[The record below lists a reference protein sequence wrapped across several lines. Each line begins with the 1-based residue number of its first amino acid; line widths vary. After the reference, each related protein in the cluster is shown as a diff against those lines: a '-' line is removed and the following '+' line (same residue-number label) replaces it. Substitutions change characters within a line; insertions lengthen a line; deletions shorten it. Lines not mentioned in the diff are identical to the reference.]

1 MMFIRIAG
9 AQLNQVIGDFSGNRA
24 RILDTMRWAQEQEAD
39 VLALP
44 ELAITGYPPEDLLLR
59 DAFVA
64 ANLEVLEELA
74 AASGPML
81 TVVGFV
87 DRTDPVASSTLED
100 SAVRS
105 IANAAALLYDG
116 EIRGVYHKVHLP
128 NFGVFDEE
136 RYFVPGVDPNPV
148 WAVGD
153 ASIGISVCEDIWV
166 EDGPPLLQAKAGAQ
180 ILININASPYHFD
193 KHRERV
199 DLLQQ
204 HVAAAGVPLVYVNQV
219 GGQDELVF
227 DGGSMI
233 LDSTGVIVYQARQFE
248 EDRFW
253 ADAELGMN
261 TLAGLPGAPEH
272 NLRTSEP
279 APRPVSDPRLD
290 EDAEIYGAL
299 VLGLRDYVQK
309 NEFPGVVIG
318 LSGGIDSALS
328 AAIAVDALGGDRV
341 WGVSMPSPYSSEGS
355 ITDSEDLASRLGCR
369 FDVLRIDGVFE
380 SYLSSLETSFE
391 GTQSGV
397 AEENLQAR
405 IRGALL
411 MALSNK
417 FGPMVLTTG
426 NKSEMAVGYATLYG
440 DMVGGFSVL
449 KDVLKMRVYRLARW
463 RNRDREVIPR
473 AIIDKA
479 PSAELRPDQ
488 LDTDS
493 LPPYEVLDAILEMYV
508 EQDLANREIVADGF
522 DEALVERITRLVDR
536 NEYKRRQAP
545 PGVKITTKAF
555 GKDRRLPITNWYR
568 SG

>member
-1 MMFIRIAG
+1 MFLRIAG
-9 AQLNQVIGDFSGNRA
+9 AQLNQVIGDFSGNRN
-24 RILDTMRWAQEQEAD
+24 RILDAMAWAQEQEAD
-39 VLALP
+39 ALALP

-59 DAFVA
+59 DAFIA
-64 ANLEVLEELA
+64 ANLEVLDELA

-87 DRTDPVASSTLED
+87 DRTAPVALTTLED

-116 EIRGVYHKVHLP
+116 EIRGIYHKVHLP

-136 RYFVPGVDPNPV
+136 RYFVPGSDPNPV
-148 WAVGD
+148 WGVGD
-153 ASIGISVCEDIWV
+153 ATVGISVCEDIWV
-166 EDGPPLLQAKAGAQ
+166 EDGPPLLQAKTGAQ
-180 ILININASPYHFD
+180 LLININASPYHFD

-199 DLLQQ
+199 ALLQQ
-204 HVAAAGVPLVYVNQV
+204 HVADAGVPLVYVNQV

-233 LDSTGVIVYQARQFE
+233 LDARGEIVYQARQFQ

-253 ADAELGMN
+253 ADVELSFG
-261 TLAGLPGAPEH
+261 TLAGLPGAPDH
-272 NLRTSEP
+272 VLRTTAASP
-279 APRPVSDPRLD
+279 PPTSDPRLE
-290 EDAEIYGAL
+290 EDAEIYAAL

-328 AAIAVDALGGDRV
+328 AAIAVDALGPDRV

-355 ITDSEDLASRLGCR
+355 INDSQDLATRLGCR
-369 FDVLRIDGVFE
+369 FDVLPISDVFDT
-380 SYLSSLETSFE
+380 YLSSLEPSFA
-391 GTQSGV
+391 GTAPGV

-449 KDVLKMRVYRLARW
+449 KDVLKQRVYRLARW
-463 RNRDREVIPR
+463 RNRDTEVIPQ
-473 AIIDKA
+473 AIIDKP

-493 LPPYEVLDAILEMYV
+493 LPPYDKLDAILEMYV
-508 EQDLANREIVADGF
+508 EQDFSNAQIVAAGY

-536 NEYKRRQAP
+536 NEYKRRQSP

-568 SG
+568 SS

>member
-1 MMFIRIAG
+1 MFIRIAG
-9 AQLNQVIGDFSGNRA
+9 AQLNQVIGDFPGNRD
-24 RILDTMRWAQEQEAD
+24 RILEAMTWAQEQEAD

-59 DAFVA
+59 DSFIE
-64 ANLEVLEELA
+64 ANLAILQELA
-74 AASGPML
+74 AAAGPML

-87 DRTDPVASSTLED
+87 DRTDPVSSSTLED

-116 EIRGVYHKVHLP
+116 EVRGIYHKVHLP

-136 RYFVPGVDPNPV
+136 RYFVPGLDPNPV
-148 WAVGD
+148 WGVGD
-153 ASIGISVCEDIWV
+153 ASVGISVCEDIWV
-166 EDGPPLLQAKAGAQ
+166 EDGPPLLQAKTGAQ
-180 ILININASPYHFD
+180 VLININASPYHFD
-193 KHRERV
+193 KHRQRLE
-199 DLLQQ
+199 LLQR

-233 LDSTGVIVYQARQFE
+233 LDSTGAIVYRARQFE

-253 ADAELGMN
+253 ADAELGMS

-272 NLRTSEP
+272 RLRTSAP
-279 APRPVSDPRLD
+279 APRPVSDPGLD
-290 EDAEIYGAL
+290 EDAEIYSAL

-355 ITDSEDLASRLGCR
+355 ISDSEELARRLGCR
-369 FDVLRIDGVFE
+369 FDVIPIADVFE
-380 SYLSSLETSFE
+380 SFLSSLEGSFA
-391 GTQSGV
+391 GTGPGV

-411 MALSNK
+411 MGLSNK

-463 RNRDREVIPR
+463 RNRDGEVIPR
-473 AIIDKA
+473 EIIDKP

-508 EQDLANREIVADGF
+508 EQDKSNQDIVAAGF
-522 DEALVERITRLVDR
+522 EEALVERITRLVDR
-536 NEYKRRQAP
+536 NEYKRRQSP

-568 SG
+568 SS

>member
-1 MMFIRIAG
+1 MFIRVAG
-9 AQLNQVIGDFSGNRA
+9 AQLNQVVGDLGGNRD
-24 RILDTMRWAQEQEAD
+24 RILEAMAWAQDQEAD

-59 DAFVA
+59 DSFIS
-64 ANLEVLEELA
+64 ANLATLREVA

-87 DRTDPVASSTLED
+87 DRTDPVALGTLED
-100 SAVRS
+100 SAVRA
-105 IANAAALLYDG
+105 IANAAALLYNG

-148 WAVGD
+148 WGVGD
-153 ASIGISVCEDIWV
+153 ATLGVSVCEDIWV
-166 EDGPPLLQAKAGAQ
+166 EDGPPLLQAKTGAQ

-193 KHRERV
+193 KHSQRV
-199 DLLQQ
+199 ELLQR
-204 HVAAAGVPLVYVNQV
+204 HVAAAGVPLIYVNQV

-233 LDSTGVIVYQARQFE
+233 LDAAGGITYQARQFQS
-248 EDRFW
+248 DRFW
-253 ADAELGMN
+253 ADLELGFT
-261 TLAGLPGAPEH
+261 TLEGLPGAPEH
-272 NLRTSEP
+272 RLRTSEP
-279 APRPVSDPRLD
+279 AAPPRSDPRLD
-290 EDAEIYGAL
+290 DDAEIYAAL
-299 VLGLRDYVQK
+299 MLGLRDYVQK
-309 NEFPGVVIG
+309 NEFPGVVVG

-328 AAIAVDALGGDRV
+328 AAIAVDALGADRV
-341 WGVSMPSPYSSEGS
+341 WGVSMPSRYSSEGS
-355 ITDSEDLASRLGCR
+355 VADSEELARRLGCR
-369 FDVLRIDGVFE
+369 FDVIPIDRVFTG
-380 SYLSSLETSFE
+380 YLDSLEDAFADTE
-391 GTQSGV
+391 PGV
-397 AEENLQAR
+397 AEENLQSR
-405 IRGALL
+405 IRGAVL

-440 DMVGGFSVL
+440 DMVGGYSVL
-449 KDVLKMRVYRLARW
+449 KDVLKLRVYELARW
-463 RNRDREVIPR
+463 RNRDEEVIPQV
-473 AIIDKA
+473 IIDKP

-493 LPPYEVLDAILEMYV
+493 LPPYEVLDPILEMYV
-508 EQDLANREIVADGF
+508 EQDLATRQIVAAGF
-522 DEALVERITRLVDR
+522 DEALVGRITRLVDR

-568 SG
+568 SR

>member
-1 MMFIRIAG
+1 MFIRIAG
-9 AQLNQVIGDFSGNRA
+9 AQLNQVVGDFSGNRN
-24 RILDTMRWAQEQEAD
+24 RILEAMIWAQEQKAD

-59 DAFVA
+59 DAFIA
-64 ANLEVLEELA
+64 ANLAVLEELA

-100 SAVRS
+100 SEIRS
-105 IANAAALLYDG
+105 IANAAALLYNG
-116 EIRGVYHKVHLP
+116 EVRGVYHKVHLP

-148 WAVGD
+148 WGVGD
-153 ASIGISVCEDIWV
+153 ATLGVSVCEDIWV
-166 EDGPPLLQAKAGAQ
+166 DDGPPLLQAKIGAQ
-180 ILININASPYHFD
+180 VLININASPYHFD

-199 DLLQQ
+199 ELLQR

-233 LDSTGVIVYQARQFE
+233 LDSSGAIVYQARQFE

-253 ADAELGMN
+253 ADVELGFT
-261 TLAGLPGAPEH
+261 TLEGLPGAPEH
-272 NLRTSEP
+272 RLRASDP
-279 APRPVSDPRLD
+279 APPPGSDPRLE
-290 EDAEIYGAL
+290 EDAEIYAAL

-355 ITDSEDLASRLGCR
+355 IDDSAELARRLGCR
-369 FDVLRIDGVFE
+369 FDVLPIDGVFQ
-380 SYLSSLETSFE
+380 SYLGSLEGSFA
-391 GTQSGV
+391 GTESGV

-463 RNRDREVIPR
+463 RNRDEEVIPQ
-473 AIIDKA
+473 AIIDKP

-493 LPPYEVLDAILEMYV
+493 LPPYDVLDAILEMYV
-508 EQDLANREIVADGF
+508 EGDASNRTIVAAGF
-522 DEALVERITRLVDR
+522 DETLVERITRLVDR

-568 SG
+568 PS

>member
-1 MMFIRIAG
+1 MFIRIAG
-9 AQLNQVIGDFSGNRA
+9 AQLNQVIGDFPGNRD
-24 RILDTMRWAQEQEAD
+24 RILEVMAWAQDQEAD

-59 DAFVA
+59 EAFIS
-64 ANLEVLEELA
+64 ANLAVLRELA
-74 AASGPML
+74 SASGPML

-87 DRTDPVASSTLED
+87 DRTDPVATGTLED

-105 IANAAALLYDG
+105 IANAAALLYGG

-148 WAVGD
+148 WGVGD
-153 ASIGISVCEDIWV
+153 ATIGVSVCEDIWV
-166 EDGPPLLQAKAGAQ
+166 DDGPPLLQAKTGAQ
-180 ILININASPYHFD
+180 VLININASPYHFD
-193 KHRERV
+193 KHRERLE
-199 DLLQQ
+199 LLQR

-233 LDSTGVIVYQARQFE
+233 LDSTGAIAYQARQFE

-253 ADAELGMN
+253 ADVELGFT
-261 TLAGLPGAPEH
+261 TLEGLPGAPEH
-272 NLRTSEP
+272 QLRTSEP
-279 APRPVSDPRLD
+279 APTPDSDPRLE

-309 NEFPGVVIG
+309 NEFPGVVVG

-328 AAIAVDALGGDRV
+328 AAIAVDALGADRV
-341 WGVSMPSPYSSEGS
+341 WGVSMPSPYSSPGS
-355 ITDSEDLASRLGCR
+355 ISDSEELARRLGCR
-369 FDVLRIDGVFE
+369 FDILPINDVFA
-380 SYLSSLETSFE
+380 SYLGSLEDSFA
-391 GTQSGV
+391 GTEAGV

-463 RNRDREVIPR
+463 RNRSEEIIPLE
-473 AIIDKA
+473 IIDKP

-508 EQDLANREIVADGF
+508 ERDESHRGIVAAGF
-522 DEALVERITRLVDR
+522 DEAVVERITRLVDR

>member
-1 MMFIRIAG
+1 MFIRIAG
-9 AQLNQVIGDFSGNRA
+9 AQLNQVIGDFPGNRD
-24 RILDTMRWAQEQEAD
+24 RILEVMAWAQDQEAD

-59 DAFVA
+59 EAFIS
-64 ANLEVLEELA
+64 ANLAVLRELA
-74 AASGPML
+74 SASGPML

-87 DRTDPVASSTLED
+87 DRTDPVATGTLED

-105 IANAAALLYDG
+105 IANAAALLYGG

-148 WAVGD
+148 WGVGD
-153 ASIGISVCEDIWV
+153 ATIGVSVCEDIWV
-166 EDGPPLLQAKAGAQ
+166 DDGPPLLQAKTGAQ
-180 ILININASPYHFD
+180 VLININASPYHFD
-193 KHRERV
+193 KHRERLE
-199 DLLQQ
+199 LLQR

-233 LDSTGVIVYQARQFE
+233 LDSTGAIVYQARQFE

-253 ADAELGMN
+253 ADVELGFT
-261 TLAGLPGAPEH
+261 TLEGVPGAPEH
-272 NLRTSEP
+272 QLRTSQP
-279 APRPVSDPRLD
+279 APTPDSDPRLE

-309 NEFPGVVIG
+309 NEFPGVVVG

-328 AAIAVDALGGDRV
+328 AAIAVDALGADRV
-341 WGVSMPSPYSSEGS
+341 WGVSMPSPYSSPGS
-355 ITDSEDLASRLGCR
+355 ISDSEELARRLGCR
-369 FDVLRIDGVFE
+369 FDILPINDVFA
-380 SYLSSLETSFE
+380 SYLGSLEDSFA
-391 GTQSGV
+391 GTEAGV
-397 AEENLQAR
+397 TEENLQAR

-463 RNRDREVIPR
+463 RNRSEEIIPLE
-473 AIIDKA
+473 IIDKP

-508 EQDLANREIVADGF
+508 EQDESHRGIVAAGF
-522 DEALVERITRLVDR
+522 DEAVVERITRLVDR

>member
-1 MMFIRIAG
+1 MFIRIAG
-9 AQLNQVIGDFSGNRA
+9 AQLNQVIGDFPGNRD
-24 RILDTMRWAQEQEAD
+24 RILDAMAWAQDQDAD

-59 DAFVA
+59 ESFIA
-64 ANLEVLEELA
+64 ANLATLREVA

-87 DRTDPVASSTLED
+87 DRTDPVAIGTLED

-105 IANAAALLYDG
+105 IANAAALLYNG
-116 EIRGVYHKVHLP
+116 EVRGVYHKVHLP

-148 WAVGD
+148 WGVGD
-153 ASIGISVCEDIWV
+153 ATLGVSVCEDVWV
-166 EDGPPLLQAKAGAQ
+166 NDGPPLLQAKTGAQ

-193 KHRERV
+193 KHRERLA
-199 DLLQQ
+199 LLQR

-233 LDSTGVIVYQARQFE
+233 LDETGKIVYQARQFQ

-253 ADAELGMN
+253 ADVELGFT
-261 TLAGLPGAPEH
+261 TLEGLPGAPEH
-272 NLRTSEP
+272 LLRASAP
-279 APRPVSDPRLD
+279 APPPVSEPRLD
-290 EDAEIYGAL
+290 EDAEIYAAL

-309 NEFPGVVIG
+309 NEFPGIVVG

-341 WGVSMPSPYSSEGS
+341 WGISMPSRFSSEGS
-355 ITDSEDLASRLGCR
+355 VVDSEELARRLGCR
-369 FDVLRIDGVFE
+369 FDIIPIDDIF
-380 SYLSSLETSFE
+380 STYLGSLETAFA
-391 GTQSGV
+391 GTDPGV
-397 AEENLQAR
+397 TEENLQAR
-405 IRGALL
+405 IRGAVL

-426 NKSEMAVGYATLYG
+426 NKSELAVGYATLYG

-449 KDVLKMRVYRLARW
+449 KDVLKMRVYRLAAW
-463 RNRDREVIPR
+463 RNRDEEVIPV
-473 AIIDKA
+473 AIIDKP

-493 LPPYEVLDAILEMYV
+493 LPPYEILDAILEMYI
-508 EQDLANREIVADGF
+508 EQDESKGVITASGF
-522 DEALVERITRLVDR
+522 DEAMVERITRLVDR

-545 PGVKITTKAF
+545 LGVKITTKAF

-568 SG
+568 SR

>member
-1 MMFIRIAG
+1 MFIRVAG
-9 AQLNQVIGDFSGNRA
+9 AQLNQVIGDLAGNRD
-24 RILDTMRWAQEQEAD
+24 RILDAMAWAQDQDAD

-44 ELAITGYPPEDLLLR
+44 ELAVTGYPPEDLLLR
-59 DAFVA
+59 ESFIA
-64 ANLEVLEELA
+64 ANLATLQEIA

-87 DRTDPVASSTLED
+87 DRTDPVATSTLED

-116 EIRGVYHKVHLP
+116 EVRGVYHKVHLP
-128 NFGVFDEE
+128 NFGVFDEQ
-136 RYFVPGVDPNPV
+136 RYFVPGVDPNTV
-148 WAVGD
+148 WGVGD
-153 ASIGISVCEDIWV
+153 ATLGVSVCEDIWV
-166 EDGPPLLQAKAGAQ
+166 QDGPPLLQAKTGAQ
-180 ILININASPYHFD
+180 VLININASPYHFD
-193 KHRERV
+193 KHRERL
-199 DLLQQ
+199 DLLSR
-204 HVAAAGVPLVYVNQV
+204 HVAAAGVPLIYVNQV

-233 LDSTGVIVYQARQFE
+233 LDSSGAIVYQARQFE

-253 ADAELGMN
+253 ADVELGFE
-261 TLAGLPGAPEH
+261 TLEGLPGAPEH
-272 NLRTSEP
+272 RLRTSPP
-279 APRPVSDPRLD
+279 APPPTSDPRLV
-290 EDAEIYGAL
+290 EDAEIYAAL
-299 VLGLRDYVQK
+299 TLGLRDYVQK
-309 NEFPGVVIG
+309 NEFPGVVLG

-328 AAIAVDALGGDRV
+328 AAIAVDALGADRV
-341 WGVSMPSPYSSEGS
+341 WGVAMPSPYSSEGS
-355 ITDSEDLASRLGCR
+355 ITDSAELARRLGCR
-369 FDVLRIDGVFE
+369 FDVLPIDGVFD
-380 SYLSSLETSFE
+380 SYRETLADVFA
-391 GTQSGV
+391 GTASDV
-397 AEENLQAR
+397 AEENLQSR

-440 DMVGGFSVL
+440 DMVGGYSVL
-449 KDVLKMRVYRLARW
+449 KDVLKLRVYRLARW
-463 RNRDREVIPR
+463 RNETEEVIPQ
-473 AIIDKA
+473 AIIDKP
-479 PSAELRPDQ
+479 PSAELKPDQ

-493 LPPYEVLDAILEMYV
+493 LPPYEVLDEILERYV
-508 EQDLANREIVADGF
+508 ERDLSIGRIVADGF

-536 NEYKRRQAP
+536 NEYKRRQSP

>member
-1 MMFIRIAG
+1 MFIRIAG
-9 AQLNQVIGDFSGNRA
+9 AQLNQVIGDFPGNRD
-24 RILDTMRWAQEQEAD
+24 RILEAMMWAQEQEAD

-59 DAFVA
+59 EAFIE
-64 ANLEVLEELA
+64 ANLEVLRELA
-74 AASGPML
+74 AASGPMM

-87 DRTDPVASSTLED
+87 DRTDPVATSSLED

-105 IANAAALLYDG
+105 IANAAALLYNG

-148 WAVGD
+148 WG
-153 ASIGISVCEDIWV
+153 IGEGTIGVSVCEDIWV
-166 EDGPPLLQAKAGAQ
+166 EDGPPLLQAKTGAQ

-199 DLLQQ
+199 ELLQR

-233 LDSTGVIVYQARQFE
+233 IDSNGAIVYQARQFQ

-253 ADAELGMN
+253 ADAELGFG
-261 TLAGLPGAPEH
+261 TLEGLPGAPEH
-272 NLRTSEP
+272 RLRTSKP
-279 APRPVSDPRLD
+279 SPRPTSDPRLE
-290 EDAEIYGAL
+290 EDAEIYAAL

-309 NEFPGVVIG
+309 NEFPGLVIG

-328 AAIAVDALGGDRV
+328 AAIAVDAIGGDRV
-341 WGVSMPSPYSSEGS
+341 WGVSMPSPYSSQGS
-355 ITDSEDLASRLGCR
+355 IEDSRELAQRLGCR
-369 FDVLRIDGVFE
+369 FDVLPISDVFE
-380 SYLSSLETSFE
+380 SYLDSLEASFL
-391 GTQSGV
+391 GTEPGV

-449 KDVLKMRVYRLARW
+449 KDVLKMRVYSLARW
-463 RNRDREVIPR
+463 RNRDGEVIPQ

-493 LPPYEVLDAILEMYV
+493 LPPYEVLDGILEMYV
-508 EQDLANREIVADGF
+508 EQDLSNGEIVAAGF
-522 DEALVERITRLVDR
+522 DEVLVERITRLVDR
-536 NEYKRRQAP
+536 NEYKRRQSP

-568 SG
+568 SS

>member
-1 MMFIRIAG
+1 MFIRMAG
-9 AQLNQVIGDFSGNRA
+9 AQLNQVIGDFSGNRN
-24 RILDTMRWAQEQEAD
+24 RILDAMAWAQEQEAD

-44 ELAITGYPPEDLLLR
+44 ELAVTGYPPEDLLLR
-59 DAFVA
+59 DAFIE
-64 ANLEVLEELA
+64 ANLAVLDELA

-87 DRTDPVASSTLED
+87 DRTTPMTMSTLED

-116 EIRGVYHKVHLP
+116 EIRGVYHKIHLP

-136 RYFVPGVDPNPV
+136 RYFVPGSEPNLV
-148 WAVGD
+148 WGVGD
-153 ASIGISVCEDIWV
+153 ATIGVSVCEDIWV
-166 EDGPPLLQAKAGAQ
+166 EDGPPLLQAKTGAQ
-180 ILININASPYHFD
+180 LLININASPYHFD

-199 DLLQQ
+199 ELLQK
-204 HVAAAGVPLVYVNQV
+204 HVAEAGVPLVYVNQV

-233 LDSTGVIVYQARQFE
+233 LNSRGEIVYQARQFQ

-253 ADAELGMN
+253 ADVELSFG
-261 TLAGLPGAPEH
+261 TLAGLPGAPQH
-272 NLRTSEP
+272 VLRSTEP
-279 APRPVSDPRLD
+279 APPPTSDPRLD
-290 EDAEIYGAL
+290 EDAEIYAAL

-328 AAIAVDALGGDRV
+328 AAIAVDALGPDRV

-355 ITDSEDLASRLGCR
+355 INDSRELAKRLGCR
-369 FDVLRIDGVFE
+369 FDVLPITDVFE
-380 SYLSSLETSFE
+380 TYLSSLEGAFA
-391 GTQSGV
+391 GTEPGV

-426 NKSEMAVGYATLYG
+426 NKSEVAVGYATLYG

-449 KDVLKMRVYRLARW
+449 KDVLKVRVYRLANW
-463 RNRDREVIPR
+463 RNRDEEVIPQV
-473 AIIDKA
+473 IIDKA

-493 LPPYEVLDAILEMYV
+493 LPPYDELDVILGMYV
-508 EQDLANREIVADGF
+508 EQDLPNSEIVEAGF
-522 DEALVERITRLVDR
+522 DVALVERITRLVDR
-536 NEYKRRQAP
+536 NEYKRRQSP

-568 SG
+568 SS

>member
-1 MMFIRIAG
+1 MFIRIAG
-9 AQLNQVIGDFSGNRA
+9 AQLNQVIGDFPGNRD
-24 RILDTMRWAQEQEAD
+24 RILEAMIWAQEQEAD

-59 DAFVA
+59 DTFIE
-64 ANLEVLEELA
+64 ANLEVLRELA
-74 AASGPML
+74 AASGPMM

-87 DRTDPVASSTLED
+87 DRTDPVATSSLED

-148 WAVGD
+148 WG
-153 ASIGISVCEDIWV
+153 IGEGTIGVSVCEDIWV
-166 EDGPPLLQAKAGAQ
+166 EDGPPLLQAKTGAQ
-180 ILININASPYHFD
+180 VLININASPYHFD

-199 DLLQQ
+199 ALLQR

-233 LDSTGVIVYQARQFE
+233 LDSSGAIVYQARQFQ

-253 ADAELGMN
+253 ADAELGFG
-261 TLAGLPGAPEH
+261 TLEGLPGAPEH
-272 NLRTSEP
+272 RLRTSQP
-279 APRPVSDPRLD
+279 APRPTSDPRLE
-290 EDAEIYGAL
+290 EDAEIYAAL

-309 NEFPGVVIG
+309 NEFPGLVIG

-328 AAIAVDALGGDRV
+328 AAIAVDAVGGDRV
-341 WGVSMPSPYSSEGS
+341 WGVSMPSPYSSKGS
-355 ITDSEDLASRLGCR
+355 IEDSRELAQRLGCR
-369 FDVLRIDGVFE
+369 FDVLPISDVFE
-380 SYLSSLETSFE
+380 SYLDSLEASFL
-391 GTQSGV
+391 GTEQGV

-449 KDVLKMRVYRLARW
+449 KDVLKMRVYSLARW
-463 RNRDREVIPR
+463 RNRDEEVIPQ

-508 EQDLANREIVADGF
+508 EQDRSNGEIIAAGF
-522 DEALVERITRLVDR
+522 DEVLVERITRMVDR
-536 NEYKRRQAP
+536 NEYKRRQSP

-568 SG
+568 SS

>member
-1 MMFIRIAG
+1 MFIRIAG
-9 AQLNQVIGDFSGNRA
+9 AQLNQVIGDFPGNGD
-24 RILDTMRWAQEQEAD
+24 RILEAMAWAQDQEAD

-59 DAFVA
+59 DAFIS
-64 ANLEVLEELA
+64 ANLAVLQELA

-87 DRTDPVASSTLED
+87 DRTDPVATSTLED
-100 SAVRS
+100 SAVRA

-116 EIRGVYHKVHLP
+116 EVRGVYHKVHLP

-148 WAVGD
+148 WGIGD
-153 ASIGISVCEDIWV
+153 ATLGVSVCEDIWV
-166 EDGPPLLQAKAGAQ
+166 DDGPPLLQAKTGAQ
-180 ILININASPYHFD
+180 VLININASPYHFD
-193 KHRERV
+193 KHRERLE
-199 DLLQQ
+199 LLQR

-233 LDSTGVIVYQARQFE
+233 LDSTGAIVYQARQFQ

-253 ADAELGMN
+253 ADVELGFN
-261 TLAGLPGAPEH
+261 TLEGLPGAPEH
-272 NLRTSEP
+272 VLRTSEP
-279 APRPVSDPRLD
+279 APPPGSEPRLED
-290 EDAEIYGAL
+290 DAEIYRAL

-355 ITDSEDLASRLGCR
+355 INDSRELAERLGCR
-369 FDVLRIDGVFE
+369 FDVIPINDVFE
-380 SYLSSLETSFE
+380 SYLGSLDESFA
-391 GTQSGV
+391 GTEAGV

-426 NKSEMAVGYATLYG
+426 NKSELAVGYATLYG

-449 KDVLKMRVYRLARW
+449 KDVLKMRVYSLARW
-463 RNRDREVIPR
+463 RNRDGEVIPE

-508 EQDLANREIVADGF
+508 EQDLSNGEIVAAGF
-522 DEALVERITRLVDR
+522 DEVLVERITRLVDR
-536 NEYKRRQAP
+536 NEYKRRQSP

-568 SG
+568 SS

>member
-1 MMFIRIAG
+1 MFIRIAG
-9 AQLNQVIGDFSGNRA
+9 AQLNQVIGDFSGNRD
-24 RILDTMRWAQEQEAD
+24 RILGAMRWAQEQEAD

-59 DAFVA
+59 KAFVD
-64 ANLEVLEELA
+64 ANLEVLDELA
-74 AASGPML
+74 ATSGPML

-148 WAVGD
+148 WGIGD
-153 ASIGISVCEDIWV
+153 ASLGISVCEDIWV

-180 ILININASPYHFD
+180 VLININASPYHFD
-193 KHRERV
+193 KHRERLE
-199 DLLQQ
+199 LLQQ

-227 DGGSMI
+227 DGGSMV
-233 LDSTGVIVYQARQFE
+233 LDSTGAIVYQARQFE

-272 NLRTSEP
+272 RLRATSP
-279 APRPVSDPRLD
+279 TPRPVSDPRLD

-355 ITDSEDLASRLGCR
+355 INDSAELARRLGCR
-369 FDVLRIDGVFE
+369 FDILPIDEVFR
-380 SYLSSLETSFE
+380 SYLGSLAASFE
-391 GTQSGV
+391 GTATGV

-463 RNRDREVIPR
+463 RNREEEVIPQ

-479 PSAELRPDQ
+479 PSAELRPEQ

-508 EQDLANREIVADGF
+508 EQDESNGAIVAAGF

-536 NEYKRRQAP
+536 NEYKRRQSP

-568 SG
+568 SS